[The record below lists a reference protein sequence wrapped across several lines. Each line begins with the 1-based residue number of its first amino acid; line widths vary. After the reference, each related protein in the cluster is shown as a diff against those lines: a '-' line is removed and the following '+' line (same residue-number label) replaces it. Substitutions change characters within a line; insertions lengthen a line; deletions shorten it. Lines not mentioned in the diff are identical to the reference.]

1 MEKEQQAQ
9 GCRFSQ
15 RTWLI
20 SLQRVGTSK
29 LNGEPYLLHTV
40 YKSNYFS
47 HLQPCWLTVI
57 KCKLCKNVRMVV
69 SCISYSTLHCSA
81 HSTPSY
87 ISSHFISLPYDWTN
101 GYAVLIS
108 TTKSYWFQQHIL
120 TLSGFTLLS
129 TTRWI
134 IYWNLTWCTNQKAF
148 YFEFSDIQ
156 QFHVNYE
163 NRDVK
168 LLLFKLRN

>member
-57 KCKLCKNVRMVV
+57 KCKLCKNVHMVV

-120 TLSGFTLLS
+120 TPSDFTPLS
-129 TTRWI
+129 TTR
-134 IYWNLTWCTNQKAF
+134 CTNQNQKAF

-156 QFHVNYE
+156 QFQVNYE
-163 NRDVK
+163 NGDVK